1 MPRVS
6 SFGLNQSLLAD
17 LLRNQERIARGQQ
30 QINSGKKAQQYKGLS
45 REVETLLGA
54 KALKTRNA
62 AQLGVVTEVRGRLNF
77 NDVHLE
83 SLRTTMEDLR
93 KFILTSVAND
103 QIIAFNDTLKG
114 SFNAIVN
121 SLNADMGGVR
131 LFGGLRSDT
140 APVTV
145 STISGLQGLASV
157 SDAFQNSQVKPAAR
171 VDDSVTMEFGLLAD
185 QVGQSSLQVIRDLA
199 DFNSGPNGPLDGPLT
214 ATQRSFLESELPV
227 IDAAIGNLL
236 QTSTINGERLKRLDT
251 VQNRTEADITFLSK
265 FISDIEDVDMTEAI
279 LNLKSNQQAL
289 QASFSSLG
297 TLFKLSLLDFI

>member
-1 MPRVS
+1 
-6 SFGLNQSLLAD
+6 
-17 LLRNQERIARGQQ
+17 
-30 QINSGKKAQQYKGLS
+30 
-45 REVETLLGA
+45 
-54 KALKTRNA
+54 
-62 AQLGVVTEVRGRLNF
+62 
-77 NDVHLE
+77 
-83 SLRTTMEDLR
+83 
-93 KFILTSVAND
+93 
-103 QIIAFNDTLKG
+103 
-114 SFNAIVN
+114 
-121 SLNADMGGVR
+121 MGGVR

-265 FISDIEDVDMTEAI
+265 FISDIEDVDMAEAV
-279 LNLKSNQQAL
+279 LNLRSNQQAL